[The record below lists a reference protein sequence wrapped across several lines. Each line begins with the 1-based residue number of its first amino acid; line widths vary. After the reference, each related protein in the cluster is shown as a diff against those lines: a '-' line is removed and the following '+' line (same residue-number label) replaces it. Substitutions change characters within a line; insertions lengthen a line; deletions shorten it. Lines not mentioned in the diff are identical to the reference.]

1 MLSSGSTVML
11 FIVFPPQGAS
21 LRTSFAVLR
30 SVAGFAGARGA
41 AGACATA
48 GGAGSGRVAIWV
60 GGGAGGVYG
69 TGAGPA
75 STVSGALA
83 FMAGAMMV
91 ASRGEASS
99 VAVDRGLKKVD
110 GKLKRAAPTV
120 PTTAR
125 RARVSAIRFMDA
137 TLLTSQ

>member
-1 MLSSGSTVML
+1 FPQRHPKFPRTHSRIDDLRVPDDLGEWVSLARGPSVRQRLSAAAPQHCTWMLSSGSTVML

-75 STVSGALA
+75 STVSGA
-83 FMAGAMMV
+83 
-91 ASRGEASS
+91 
-99 VAVDRGLKKVD
+99 
-110 GKLKRAAPTV
+110 
-120 PTTAR
+120 
-125 RARVSAIRFMDA
+125 
-137 TLLTSQ
+137 